1 MKKVS
6 LLICGTMLMVILS
19 GCGSN
24 TASKTETIVTMD
36 VNPSIQFELNQDDEV
51 VGISAGNE
59 DAKKILEKV
68 DVEDDDANKAVDK
81 IVDSLVDEGHLS
93 TENNTVLLSVDND
106 DDDKRIELEQKLGET
121 IQSSLKENSIDGAIF
136 SQDMD
141 IDDDV
146 ESLIKKYDIS
156 YGKATLI
163 EKILDENDDNQ
174 KAYKVEDLVK
184 LNAQE
189 LIMIYQSMERKDDD
203 DILLGSVSTSKYITS
218 DEALAVALSDAGLA
232 QNQITDLEIDYDIE
246 NGVLTYEIEFK
257 GNGKEYEYE
266 INAFKGVI
274 EREIESA
281 SSSPAIPAVTPNASS
296 NSGGGNYDD
305 SDYGPNNDGVTNY
318 DDTDYGPNND
328 GVTNYDDTD
337 YGPNNDGVTNYDDTD
352 YGPNNDGVTNY
363 DDTDYGPNNDG
374 VTNYDDTDYGPNN
387 DGVTNYD
394 DTDYGP
400 NNDGV
405 TDYDDNDD
413 DGDTNYDDTD
423 YDD

>member
-36 VNPSIQFELNQDDEV
+36 VNPSIQFELNQNDEV

-266 INAFKGVI
+266 INASKGVI

-281 SSSPAIPAVTPNASS
+281 SSSPATPAVTPNASS

-305 SDYGPNNDGVTNY
+305 S
-318 DDTDYGPNND
+318 
-328 GVTNYDDTD
+328 D

>member
-189 LIMIYQSMERKDDD
+189 LIMIYQSMERKDDN
-203 DILLGSVSTSKYITS
+203 DILLGSVSTSKYITI

-266 INAFKGVI
+266 INASKGVI

-281 SSSPAIPAVTPNASS
+281 SSSPATPAVTPNTSS
-296 NSGGGNYDD
+296 NSGGGNYAD
-305 SDYGPNNDGVTNY
+305 S
-318 DDTDYGPNND
+318 
-328 GVTNYDDTD
+328 D

>member
-6 LLICGTMLMVILS
+6 LLICGAMLMVILS

-36 VNPSIQFELNQDDEV
+36 VNPSIQFELNQNDEV

-232 QNQITDLEIDYDIE
+232 QNQIADLEIDYDIE

-266 INAFKGVI
+266 INASKGVI

-281 SSSPAIPAVTPNASS
+281 SSSPATPAVTPNTSS

-305 SDYGPNNDGVTNY
+305 S
-318 DDTDYGPNND
+318 
-328 GVTNYDDTD
+328 D

>member
-51 VGISAGNE
+51 VGISAENE

-68 DVEDDDANKAVDK
+68 DVDDDDANKAVDK

-232 QNQITDLEIDYDIE
+232 QNQIADLEIDYDIE

-266 INAFKGVI
+266 INASKGVI

-281 SSSPAIPAVTPNASS
+281 SSSPATPAVTPNTSS

-305 SDYGPNNDGVTNY
+305 S
-318 DDTDYGPNND
+318 DYGPNND

>member
-106 DDDKRIELEQKLGET
+106 DDDKRVELEQKLGET

-232 QNQITDLEIDYDIE
+232 QNQIADLEIDYDIE

-266 INAFKGVI
+266 INASKGVI

-281 SSSPAIPAVTPNASS
+281 SSSPATPAVTPNTSS

-305 SDYGPNNDGVTNY
+305 S
-318 DDTDYGPNND
+318 
-328 GVTNYDDTD
+328 D

>member
-36 VNPSIQFELNQDDEV
+36 VNPSIQFELNQNDEV

-68 DVEDDDANKAVDK
+68 DVEDDDANKAVDE

-232 QNQITDLEIDYDIE
+232 QNQIADLEIDYDIE

-266 INAFKGVI
+266 INASKGVI

-281 SSSPAIPAVTPNASS
+281 SSSPATPAVTPNTSS

-305 SDYGPNNDGVTNY
+305 S
-318 DDTDYGPNND
+318 
-328 GVTNYDDTD
+328 D

>member
-6 LLICGTMLMVILS
+6 LLICGAMLMVILS

-203 DILLGSVSTSKYITS
+203 ILLGSVSTSKYITS

-266 INAFKGVI
+266 INASKGVI

-281 SSSPAIPAVTPNASS
+281 SSSPATPAVTPNASS

-305 SDYGPNNDGVTNY
+305 S
-318 DDTDYGPNND
+318 
-328 GVTNYDDTD
+328 D

>member
-189 LIMIYQSMERKDDD
+189 LIMIYQSMERKDDN
-203 DILLGSVSTSKYITS
+203 DILLGSVSTSKYITI

-266 INAFKGVI
+266 INASKGVI

-281 SSSPAIPAVTPNASS
+281 SSSPATPAVTPNTSS

-337 YGPNNDGVTNYDDTD
+337 YGPNNDGVTNYD
-352 YGPNNDGVTNY
+352 N
-363 DDTDYGPNNDG
+363 
-374 VTNYDDTDYGPNN
+374 TDYGPNN

>member
-6 LLICGTMLMVILS
+6 LLICGAMLMVILS

-106 DDDKRIELEQKLGET
+106 DDDKRVELEQKLGET

-232 QNQITDLEIDYDIE
+232 QNQIADLEIDYDIE

-266 INAFKGVI
+266 INASKGVI

-281 SSSPAIPAVTPNASS
+281 SSSPATPAVTPNTSS

-305 SDYGPNNDGVTNY
+305 S
-318 DDTDYGPNND
+318 
-328 GVTNYDDTD
+328 D

>member
-51 VGISAGNE
+51 VGISAENE

-68 DVEDDDANKAVDK
+68 DVDDDDANKAVDK

-266 INAFKGVI
+266 INASKGVI

-281 SSSPAIPAVTPNASS
+281 SSSPATPAVTPNASS

-305 SDYGPNNDGVTNY
+305 S
-318 DDTDYGPNND
+318 
-328 GVTNYDDTD
+328 D

>member
-6 LLICGTMLMVILS
+6 LLICGTMLMVFLS

-51 VGISAGNE
+51 VGLSAGNE

-189 LIMIYQSMERKDDD
+189 LIMIYQSMERKDDN
-203 DILLGSVSTSKYITS
+203 DILLGSVSTSKYITI

-266 INAFKGVI
+266 INASKGVI

-281 SSSPAIPAVTPNASS
+281 SSSPATPAVTPNASS

-305 SDYGPNNDGVTNY
+305 S
-318 DDTDYGPNND
+318 
-328 GVTNYDDTD
+328 D

>member
-6 LLICGTMLMVILS
+6 LLICGAMLMVILS

-68 DVEDDDANKAVDK
+68 DVEDDDANKAVNK

-266 INAFKGVI
+266 INASKGVI

-281 SSSPAIPAVTPNASS
+281 SSSPATPAVTPNASS

-305 SDYGPNNDGVTNY
+305 S
-318 DDTDYGPNND
+318 
-328 GVTNYDDTD
+328 
-337 YGPNNDGVTNYDDTD
+337 D

>member
-6 LLICGTMLMVILS
+6 LLICGAMLMVILS

-232 QNQITDLEIDYDIE
+232 QNQIADLEIDYDIE

-266 INAFKGVI
+266 INASKGVI

-281 SSSPAIPAVTPNASS
+281 SSSPATPAVTPNASS

-305 SDYGPNNDGVTNY
+305 S
-318 DDTDYGPNND
+318 
-328 GVTNYDDTD
+328 
-337 YGPNNDGVTNYDDTD
+337 D

>member
-156 YGKATLI
+156 YGKAT
-163 EKILDENDDNQ
+163 
-174 KAYKVEDLVK
+174 
-184 LNAQE
+184 
-189 LIMIYQSMERKDDD
+189 
-203 DILLGSVSTSKYITS
+203 
-218 DEALAVALSDAGLA
+218 
-232 QNQITDLEIDYDIE
+232 
-246 NGVLTYEIEFK
+246 
-257 GNGKEYEYE
+257 
-266 INAFKGVI
+266 
-274 EREIESA
+274 
-281 SSSPAIPAVTPNASS
+281 
-296 NSGGGNYDD
+296 
-305 SDYGPNNDGVTNY
+305 
-318 DDTDYGPNND
+318 
-328 GVTNYDDTD
+328 
-337 YGPNNDGVTNYDDTD
+337 
-352 YGPNNDGVTNY
+352 
-363 DDTDYGPNNDG
+363 
-374 VTNYDDTDYGPNN
+374 
-387 DGVTNYD
+387 
-394 DTDYGP
+394 
-400 NNDGV
+400 
-405 TDYDDNDD
+405 
-413 DGDTNYDDTD
+413 
-423 YDD
+423 

>member
-352 YGPNNDGVTNY
+352 YGPNNDGVT
-363 DDTDYGPNNDG
+363 
-374 VTNYDDTDYGPNN
+374 
-387 DGVTNYD
+387 
-394 DTDYGP
+394 
-400 NNDGV
+400 
-405 TDYDDNDD
+405 DYDDNDD

>member
-106 DDDKRIELEQKLGET
+106 DDDKRVELEQKLGET

-266 INAFKGVI
+266 INASKGVI

-281 SSSPAIPAVTPNASS
+281 SSSPATPAVTPNASS

-305 SDYGPNNDGVTNY
+305 SDYGPNNDGVTDYNEQETQTE
-318 DDTDYGPNND
+318 DTDYGP
-328 GVTNYDDTD
+328 G
-337 YGPNNDGVTNYDDTD
+337 
-352 YGPNNDGVTNY
+352 
-363 DDTDYGPNNDG
+363 
-374 VTNYDDTDYGPNN
+374 
-387 DGVTNYD
+387 
-394 DTDYGP
+394 
-400 NNDGV
+400 NDGV
-405 TDYDDNDD
+405 TDYSDTDYGPDNDGVTDYQDTDNDD
-413 DGDTNYDDTD
+413 GNSGYDDQD
-423 YDD
+423 DLDDGNSGYDD

>member
-106 DDDKRIELEQKLGET
+106 DDDKRVELEQKLGET

-189 LIMIYQSMERKDDD
+189 LIMIYQSMERKDDN

-266 INAFKGVI
+266 INASKGVI

-281 SSSPAIPAVTPNASS
+281 SSSPATPAVTPNTSS

-305 SDYGPNNDGVTNY
+305 S
-318 DDTDYGPNND
+318 
-328 GVTNYDDTD
+328 D

>member
-6 LLICGTMLMVILS
+6 LLICGAMLMVILS

-36 VNPSIQFELNQDDEV
+36 VNPSIQFELNQNDEV

-232 QNQITDLEIDYDIE
+232 QNQIADLEIDYDIE

-266 INAFKGVI
+266 INASKGVI

-281 SSSPAIPAVTPNASS
+281 SSSPATPAVTPNTSS

-363 DDTDYGPNNDG
+363 A
-374 VTNYDDTDYGPNN
+374 
-387 DGVTNYD
+387 

>member
-6 LLICGTMLMVILS
+6 LLICGAMLMVILS

-36 VNPSIQFELNQDDEV
+36 VNPSIQFELNQNDEV

-68 DVEDDDANKAVDK
+68 DVEDDDANKAVDE

-266 INAFKGVI
+266 INASKGVI

-281 SSSPAIPAVTPNASS
+281 SSSPATPAVTPNTSS

-305 SDYGPNNDGVTNY
+305 S
-318 DDTDYGPNND
+318 
-328 GVTNYDDTD
+328 
-337 YGPNNDGVTNYDDTD
+337 D

>member
-6 LLICGTMLMVILS
+6 LLICGAMLMVILS

-281 SSSPAIPAVTPNASS
+281 SSSPATPAVTPNASS

-374 VTNYDDTDYGPNN
+374 A
-387 DGVTNYD
+387 
-394 DTDYGP
+394 
-400 NNDGV
+400 

>member
-274 EREIESA
+274 EREIESV
-281 SSSPAIPAVTPNASS
+281 SSSPATPAVTPNTSS

-305 SDYGPNNDGVTNY
+305 S
-318 DDTDYGPNND
+318 
-328 GVTNYDDTD
+328 D

>member
-266 INAFKGVI
+266 INASKGVI
-274 EREIESA
+274 EREIESV
-281 SSSPAIPAVTPNASS
+281 SSSPATPAVTPNTSS

-305 SDYGPNNDGVTNY
+305 S
-318 DDTDYGPNND
+318 
-328 GVTNYDDTD
+328 
-337 YGPNNDGVTNYDDTD
+337 D

>member
-6 LLICGTMLMVILS
+6 LLICGAMLMVILS

-281 SSSPAIPAVTPNASS
+281 SSSPATPAVTPNASS

-305 SDYGPNNDGVTNY
+305 S
-318 DDTDYGPNND
+318 
-328 GVTNYDDTD
+328 D

>member
-1 MKKVS
+1 
-6 LLICGTMLMVILS
+6 MVILS

-266 INAFKGVI
+266 INASKGVI

-281 SSSPAIPAVTPNASS
+281 SSSPATPAVTPNASS

-305 SDYGPNNDGVTNY
+305 S
-318 DDTDYGPNND
+318 
-328 GVTNYDDTD
+328 D

>member
-6 LLICGTMLMVILS
+6 LLICGAMLMVILS

-68 DVEDDDANKAVDK
+68 DVEDDDANKAVNK

-232 QNQITDLEIDYDIE
+232 QNQIADLEIDYDIE

-266 INAFKGVI
+266 INASKGVI

-281 SSSPAIPAVTPNASS
+281 SSSPATPAVTPNASS

-305 SDYGPNNDGVTNY
+305 S
-318 DDTDYGPNND
+318 
-328 GVTNYDDTD
+328 
-337 YGPNNDGVTNYDDTD
+337 D

>member
-6 LLICGTMLMVILS
+6 LLICGAMLMVILS

-106 DDDKRIELEQKLGET
+106 DDDKRVELEQKLGET

-266 INAFKGVI
+266 INASKGVI

-281 SSSPAIPAVTPNASS
+281 SSSPATPAVTPNASS

-305 SDYGPNNDGVTNY
+305 S
-318 DDTDYGPNND
+318 
-328 GVTNYDDTD
+328 
-337 YGPNNDGVTNYDDTD
+337 D

>member
-36 VNPSIQFELNQDDEV
+36 VNPSIQFELNQNDEV

-232 QNQITDLEIDYDIE
+232 QNQIADLEIDYDIE

-266 INAFKGVI
+266 INASKGVI

-281 SSSPAIPAVTPNASS
+281 SSSPATPAVTPNASS

-305 SDYGPNNDGVTNY
+305 S
-318 DDTDYGPNND
+318 
-328 GVTNYDDTD
+328 
-337 YGPNNDGVTNYDDTD
+337 D

>member
-266 INAFKGVI
+266 INASKGVI

-281 SSSPAIPAVTPNASS
+281 SSSPATPAVTPNASS

-305 SDYGPNNDGVTNY
+305 S
-318 DDTDYGPNND
+318 
-328 GVTNYDDTD
+328 
-337 YGPNNDGVTNYDDTD
+337 D

>member
-6 LLICGTMLMVILS
+6 LLICGAMLMVILS

-106 DDDKRIELEQKLGET
+106 DDDKRIELEQKLGEI

-266 INAFKGVI
+266 INASKGVI

-281 SSSPAIPAVTPNASS
+281 SSSPATPAVTPNTSS

-305 SDYGPNNDGVTNY
+305 S
-318 DDTDYGPNND
+318 
-328 GVTNYDDTD
+328 D

>member
-6 LLICGTMLMVILS
+6 LLICGAMLMVILS

-68 DVEDDDANKAVDK
+68 DVEDDDANKAVDI

-266 INAFKGVI
+266 INASKGVI

-281 SSSPAIPAVTPNASS
+281 SSSPATPAVTPNASS

-305 SDYGPNNDGVTNY
+305 S
-318 DDTDYGPNND
+318 
-328 GVTNYDDTD
+328 D

>member
-6 LLICGTMLMVILS
+6 LLICGAMLMVILS

-266 INAFKGVI
+266 INASKGVI

-281 SSSPAIPAVTPNASS
+281 SSSPATPAVTPNTSS

-305 SDYGPNNDGVTNY
+305 S
-318 DDTDYGPNND
+318 
-328 GVTNYDDTD
+328 D

>member
-6 LLICGTMLMVILS
+6 LLICGAMLMVILS

-189 LIMIYQSMERKDDD
+189 LIMIYQSMERKDDN
-203 DILLGSVSTSKYITS
+203 DILLGSVSTSKYITI

-266 INAFKGVI
+266 INASKGVI

-281 SSSPAIPAVTPNASS
+281 SSSPATPAVTPNTSS

-305 SDYGPNNDGVTNY
+305 S
-318 DDTDYGPNND
+318 
-328 GVTNYDDTD
+328 D

>member
-6 LLICGTMLMVILS
+6 LLICGAMLMVILS

-232 QNQITDLEIDYDIE
+232 QNQIADLEIDYDIE

-281 SSSPAIPAVTPNASS
+281 SSSPATPAVTPNTSS

-305 SDYGPNNDGVTNY
+305 S
-318 DDTDYGPNND
+318 
-328 GVTNYDDTD
+328 
-337 YGPNNDGVTNYDDTD
+337 D

>member
-24 TASKTETIVTMD
+24 TASKTATIVTMD

-266 INAFKGVI
+266 INASKGVI

-281 SSSPAIPAVTPNASS
+281 SSSPATPAVTPNTSS

-305 SDYGPNNDGVTNY
+305 S
-318 DDTDYGPNND
+318 
-328 GVTNYDDTD
+328 D

>member
-6 LLICGTMLMVILS
+6 LLICGAMLMVILS

-68 DVEDDDANKAVDK
+68 DVEDDDANKAVDE

-106 DDDKRIELEQKLGET
+106 DDDKRVELEQKLGET

-232 QNQITDLEIDYDIE
+232 QNQIADLEIDYDIE

-266 INAFKGVI
+266 INASKGVI

-281 SSSPAIPAVTPNASS
+281 SSSPATPAVTPNTSS

-305 SDYGPNNDGVTNY
+305 S
-318 DDTDYGPNND
+318 
-328 GVTNYDDTD
+328 
-337 YGPNNDGVTNYDDTD
+337 D

>member
-6 LLICGTMLMVILS
+6 LLICGAMLMVILS

-266 INAFKGVI
+266 INASKGVI

-281 SSSPAIPAVTPNASS
+281 SSSPATPAVTPNASS

-305 SDYGPNNDGVTNY
+305 S
-318 DDTDYGPNND
+318 
-328 GVTNYDDTD
+328 
-337 YGPNNDGVTNYDDTD
+337 D

>member
-189 LIMIYQSMERKDDD
+189 LIMIYQSMERKDDN

-266 INAFKGVI
+266 INASKGVI

-281 SSSPAIPAVTPNASS
+281 SSSPATPAVTPNTSS

-305 SDYGPNNDGVTNY
+305 S
-318 DDTDYGPNND
+318 
-328 GVTNYDDTD
+328 D

>member
-24 TASKTETIVTMD
+24 TASKTETIVTID

-232 QNQITDLEIDYDIE
+232 QNQIADLEIDYDIE

-281 SSSPAIPAVTPNASS
+281 SSSPATPAVTPNTSS
-296 NSGGGNYDD
+296 NSGVGNYDD
-305 SDYGPNNDGVTNY
+305 SDYGPNNEGVTNYDDTDYGTNNDGVTNY

-328 GVTNYDDTD
+328 GVTNYD
-337 YGPNNDGVTNYDDTD
+337 N
-352 YGPNNDGVTNY
+352 
-363 DDTDYGPNNDG
+363 
-374 VTNYDDTDYGPNN
+374 
-387 DGVTNYD
+387 
-394 DTDYGP
+394 TDYGP

>member
-6 LLICGTMLMVILS
+6 LLICGAMLMVILS

-36 VNPSIQFELNQDDEV
+36 VNPSIQFELNQNDEV

-68 DVEDDDANKAVDK
+68 DVEDDDANKAVDE

-266 INAFKGVI
+266 INASKGVI

-281 SSSPAIPAVTPNASS
+281 SSSPATPAVTPNASS

-305 SDYGPNNDGVTNY
+305 S
-318 DDTDYGPNND
+318 
-328 GVTNYDDTD
+328 D